1 VSARVGVRESTVS
14 QRTVPAIMALGTQRA
29 GVYRR

>member
-1 VSARVGVRESTVS
+1 MSARGGVRERTVS

-29 GVYRR
+29 GV

>member
-1 VSARVGVRESTVS
+1 VGVRESTVS

-29 GVYRR
+29 GV